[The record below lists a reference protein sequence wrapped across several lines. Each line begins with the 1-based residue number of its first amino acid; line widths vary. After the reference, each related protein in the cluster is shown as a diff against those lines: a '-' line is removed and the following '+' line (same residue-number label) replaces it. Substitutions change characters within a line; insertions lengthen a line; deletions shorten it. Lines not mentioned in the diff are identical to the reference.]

1 MMQPMIQSF
10 TKRSMLKLLLVLV
23 MLPAM
28 SGGLQAVELKPVK
41 GKVAT
46 PALVLNDL
54 QGKKHDLKDY
64 KGQVV
69 LVQFWAT
76 YCGPCRKEM
85 PSMNKMQT
93 KMGDVPF
100 KILAIDMAETEA
112 EVKQFVSEVKP
123 EFTILMDAD
132 GKSIGDWKVFAA
144 PSNFIVDPEGYIR
157 YTLFGGVEWD
167 SEELIEK
174 IKALGKK

>member
-1 MMQPMIQSF
+1 MFKPLFIAA
-10 TKRSMLKLLLVLV
+10 LLLSLASPV
-23 MLPAM
+23 
-28 SGGLQAVELKPVK
+28 QAANLKPVEGIIVAPDLVLSDLD
-41 GKVAT
+41 GKV
-46 PALVLNDL
+46 
-54 QGKKHDLKDY
+54 HDLKTY

-85 PSMNKMQT
+85 PSMNKMKA

-100 KILAIDMAETEA
+100 TILAVDMGETKE
-112 EVKQFVSEVKP
+112 EVDQFVSEVKP
-123 EFTILMDAD
+123 EFTILMDED
-132 GKSIGDWKVFAA
+132 GKSIADWRVFAA
-144 PSNFIVDPEGYIR
+144 PSNFIIDPEGNIR

-174 IKALGKK
+174 LKAVGMK